1 MSDISKHVS
10 MGRIYAACQMLE
22 RLPGSETATA
32 ISILLSDAMRDIETL
47 VDSRSTEGA
56 AAISSILGVVK
67 EYIEADDALRDSAP
81 DDNPTFR
88 RKFDR
93 KRAADVALR
102 ALPATPAVDVLG
114 VVRRWRD
121 ARAAWDKAHE
131 ANSKNTNPEARRDYI
146 LADAE
151 LDEAESALCALVDGA
166 PAKPAVDV
174 LHTRSDWCCTNCG
187 EKFDMDD
194 AKAWRLN
201 AGQLAHNCEGHGFFV
216 AKNYALVD
224 GAAAKG

>member
-102 ALPATPAVDVLG
+102 ALPATPAVDVLAL
-114 VVRRWRD
+114 
-121 ARAAWDKAHE
+121 ARKSIA
-131 ANSKNTNPEARRDYI
+131 TMIARHKRI
-146 LADAE
+146 LDDDDCDCGSPYHSQCGRNDMLRE
-151 LDEAESALCALVDGA
+151 IGEAESAL
-166 PAKPAVDV
+166 
-174 LHTRSDWCCTNCG
+174 R
-187 EKFDMDD
+187 
-194 AKAWRLN
+194 
-201 AGQLAHNCEGHGFFV
+201 
-216 AKNYALVD
+216 ALVD